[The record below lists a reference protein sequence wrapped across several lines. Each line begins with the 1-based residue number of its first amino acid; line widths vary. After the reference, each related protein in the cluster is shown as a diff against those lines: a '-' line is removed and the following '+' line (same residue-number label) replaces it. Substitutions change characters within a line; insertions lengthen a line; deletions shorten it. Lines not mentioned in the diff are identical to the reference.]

1 MRIHIKV
8 EKLLHHLK
16 CLRVSDQREIRV
28 AEQQLLDQRAVIRF
42 HVIYDQIIQRPSIQH
57 MSQIFKKL
65 SADRTVRR
73 IQKNC
78 FFIHYHIRVI
88 RYASFDRKNVFKQ
101 GKTSVASAHP
111 VNMIRYFS
119 RTMHLVLPPVSS
131 SKTLPPLVFVR
142 IITNSFPG
150 INPFL

>member
-28 AEQQLLDQRAVIRF
+28 AEQQLLDQRTVIRF

-88 RYASFDRKNVFKQ
+88 RYASFDRKNIFKQ
-101 GKTSVASAHP
+101 GKSSVTCTDP
-111 VNMIRYFS
+111 V
-119 RTMHLVLPPVSS
+119 
-131 SKTLPPLVFVR
+131 
-142 IITNSFPG
+142 
-150 INPFL
+150 